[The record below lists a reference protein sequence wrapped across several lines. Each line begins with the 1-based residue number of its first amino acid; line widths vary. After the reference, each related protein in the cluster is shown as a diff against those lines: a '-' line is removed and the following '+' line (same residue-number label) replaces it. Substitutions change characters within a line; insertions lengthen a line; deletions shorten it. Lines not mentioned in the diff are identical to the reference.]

1 MKLPALN
8 IKPTIVLLTL
18 CIVVVGP
25 FGCVRPSIRTVPG
38 PENPALL
45 SGLQGYIVIDR
56 SNGGIVGEA
65 LPALQELVIR
75 HTGPEI
81 GAIHSVSGPDSL
93 GRVAF
98 IENHMIE
105 NRHLVKVMRI
115 DGSGEEL
122 VVERSGDALWGK
134 EIGDHLA
141 LAPTGGLVAFVTN
154 LSRVKLRK
162 PRAYFKRGRIAI
174 WDVDTKEPLPTG
186 TTALDDNLCWFPDG
200 RRLVYV
206 DLLSRDEAVKVL
218 RKHVDPTEDYGTV
231 LIERKQ
237 VPVVHVMDTTTGRTE
252 ALHVGLGPVVSADGT
267 RVLMRDFE
275 GRWRMLDLN
284 RHRSQPVSAPGRAWP
299 GAIALFDASL
309 VLYWAWPTDGT
320 ELRWTQNNSLCI
332 GPKPMLTLKVADL
345 RTGDFRTVVP
355 YIDPRRDVSYGAGAS
370 ASE

>member
-1 MKLPALN
+1 MKPPALN
-8 IKPTIVLLTL
+8 VIPTIVVLAL
-18 CIVVVGP
+18 CTVVVGP
-25 FGCVRPSIRTVPG
+25 FGCARPSIRTVQG
-38 PENPALL
+38 PENPTLM

-56 SNGGIVGEA
+56 SIGGIVGEA
-65 LPALQELVIR
+65 LPALQEIVIR
-75 HTGPEI
+75 NPGPEI
-81 GAIHSVSGPDSL
+81 GTVHSVSGPDSL

-98 IENHMIE
+98 IENYGIE

-141 LAPTGGLVAFVTN
+141 LAPAGGLVAFVIN
-154 LSRVKLRK
+154 LSTVKMRK
-162 PRAYFKRGRIAI
+162 PRAYFQRGRIAI
-174 WDVDTKEPLPTG
+174 WDVDTKEPLQTG

-200 RRLVYV
+200 RHLAYV

-237 VPVVHVMDTTTGRTE
+237 VPVVHVMDTTTGKTE

-267 RVLMRDFE
+267 RVLMRDLE
-275 GRWRMLDLN
+275 GRWRMFDLD
-284 RHRSQPVSAPGRAWP
+284 RQRSEPVSAPGRAWP
-299 GAIALFDASL
+299 GAIALFDANL
-309 VLYWAWPTDGT
+309 VLYWAWPTEGT
-320 ELRWTQNNSLCI
+320 ELRWTQHNSSLV

-345 RTGDFRTVVP
+345 RTGDFRTLVP
-355 YIDPRRDVSYGAGAS
+355 YIDPRRDVSYGVGAS
-370 ASE
+370 ATE

>member
-8 IKPTIVLLTL
+8 IKPTIMLLTL
-18 CIVVVGP
+18 CIAVVGP
-25 FGCVRPSIRTVPG
+25 FGCVRPSIRTMPG
-38 PENPALL
+38 PENPALI

-56 SNGGIVGEA
+56 SIGGIVGEA

-81 GAIHSVSGPDSL
+81 GTVHSVSGPDSL

-98 IENHMIE
+98 IENHYIE
-105 NRHLVKVMRI
+105 KRHLVKVMRI
-115 DGSGEEL
+115 DGSGEEV
-122 VVERSGDALWGK
+122 VVERPGDTLWSK

-141 LAPTGGLVAFVTN
+141 LAPAGGLVAFVTN
-154 LSRVKLRK
+154 LSTVKMRK
-162 PRAYFKRGRIAI
+162 PRAYFQRGRIAI
-174 WDVDTKEPLPTG
+174 WDVDTKDRLPTG
-186 TTALDDNLCWFPDG
+186 TTALDDKLCWFPDG
-200 RRLVYV
+200 RHLAYV
-206 DLLSRDEAVKVL
+206 DLMNRDEAVKVL

-284 RHRSQPVSAPGRAWP
+284 RQQSQPVSAPGRAWP
-299 GAIALFDASL
+299 GAIALFDANL

-320 ELRWTQNNSLCI
+320 ELRWTQNNSLCV

-355 YIDPRRDVSYGAGAS
+355 YIDPRRDVSYGAGAV
-370 ASE
+370 ANK